1 MSGQGI
7 YLDGD
12 KMVSKKNEDTLTE
25 TKVLDISKRDD
36 LSHLGDRFILL
47 EIYGQNLGK
56 RRDIIDDTIIIG
68 RDESCHISVD
78 DPSVSRRHL
87 KIFKESRIFYIED
100 LGSTNKTYVNDEMV
114 IGTKRLENGDRV
126 KLGNT
131 IFKFISS
138 KDMEAEYYDQL
149 YQFSIRD
156 GLTGLYNR
164 KSFDDKLESEFSR
177 CKRYGHQMSLVMI
190 DIDHFK
196 PVNDTYGHLAGDA
209 VLTNLA
215 KLFGRYYRSVDFIAR
230 YGGEEFVVILPET
243 PIAGAV
249 LTCERIRMAVSN
261 NEVHVNQHTIRV
273 TISIGI
279 AEYNSDMSSAE
290 ALLDAADKKLY
301 EAKNNGRNRVES

>member
-1 MSGQGI
+1 
-7 YLDGD
+7 
-12 KMVSKKNEDTLTE
+12 MVNKKQEETLTE
-25 TKVLDISKRDD
+25 TKVIDVSKRDD

-68 RDESCHISVD
+68 RDENCHISVD
-78 DPSVSRRHL
+78 DPSVSRKHL

-177 CKRYGHQMSLVMI
+177 CKRYGHHMSLVMI

-215 KLFGRYYRSVDFIAR
+215 KLFGRYFRSVDFIAR
-230 YGGEEFVVILPET
+230 YGGEEFVIILPET
-243 PIAGAV
+243 PVSGAV
-249 LTCERIRMAVSN
+249 LTCERIRMAVAN
-261 NEVHVNQHTIRV
+261 NEVHVNQHTLRV

-279 AEYNSDMSSAE
+279 AEYNSDMSSAV

>member
-1 MSGQGI
+1 MV
-7 YLDGD
+7 D
-12 KMVSKKNEDTLTE
+12 KKQTETLTE
-25 TKVLDISKRDD
+25 TKVIDTTKRDD
-36 LSHLGDRFILL
+36 LSFLGDRFILL

-56 RRDIIDDTIIIG
+56 RRDIIDDCIVIG
-68 RDESCHISVD
+68 RDEECDISVD
-78 DPSVSRRHL
+78 DPSVSRKHM
-87 KIFKESRIFYIED
+87 KIFKESRMFFIED

-114 IGTKRLENGDRV
+114 TGARRLENGDRV
-126 KLGNT
+126 KMGNT

-177 CKRYGHQMSLVMI
+177 CKRYGHSMSLAMI
-190 DIDHFK
+190 DLDHFK
-196 PVNDTYGHLAGDA
+196 QVNDTFGHLAGDA

-215 KLFGRYYRSVDFIAR
+215 KLFGRYFRSVDFIAR

-243 PIAGAV
+243 PLTGAV
-249 LTCERIRMAVSN
+249 LTCERIRMAVAK
-261 NEVHVNQHTIRV
+261 NEVYVNQHTIRI
-273 TISIGI
+273 TISAGI
-279 AEYNSDMSSAE
+279 AEYSPEMKSPEDIIA
-290 ALLDAADKKLY
+290 AADIKLY